1 MAEEGACLGVGSRGE
16 LATALIAGVDSNQIV
31 LRSSR

>member
-1 MAEEGACLGVGSRGE
+1 VGSRGE
-16 LATALIAGVDSNQIV
+16 LATALIAGVDPNQIV